1 MTDVQRLRCLATTVD
16 GMPPQVEI
24 ERIAAIPGVLQVQW
38 WSARVVPQPEDVKNS
53 LNAYTGVLDV
63 FTDSPDVIAESV
75 LPVLE
80 GELGGVFSFLRG
92 IVSDAEP
99 EFDLLRETPPQHISY
114 QHLPIAWKHGHGPV
128 RREPTGND
136 LFRYTYFF
144 AYRQDVSWE
153 DGEDWYL
160 GHHTREGKQL
170 SNLVHYV
177 TWHRRPTVAP
187 ESSVLGLVR
196 VTELCFE
203 RFEDFY
209 ESCYTLKPSWNMGEK
224 HTEVVWVDYFALF
237 LGPEPDLVVEGAS

>member
-24 ERIAAIPGVLQVQW
+24 ERIAAMPGVLQVEW

-80 GELGGVFSFLRG
+80 GELGGIFSFLRG

-99 EFDLLRETPPQHISY
+99 EFDLLRETPPQHIPY
-114 QHLPIAWKHGHGPV
+114 QHLPIVWKHGHGPV

-170 SNLVHYV
+170 PNLVHYV

-224 HTEVVWVDYFALF
+224 HTEVVWTDYFALF